1 MEIGAVDV
9 AAGGAVWIKRA
20 ASGATCRAVQAAL
33 GRAQADGY
41 GVNGTGAARK
51 MLGADSGT
59 KP

>member
-1 MEIGAVDV
+1 MDV